1 MPTTEENQ
9 AQIDRLL
16 AVARETIGTVR
27 HCWVATRAEEGGA
40 HARAV
45 QSFAGAPGSD
55 EWTRR
60 FLSRRGARKVAEIRR
75 DPGVT
80 LAYRDNVGNVYVAL
94 VGRASPSE
102 DKAEM
107 RSLWQSSVRA
117 PFPEGF
123 AETNMIV
130 VNVEVDRIEIHARG
144 VTAEPFGYGRTLIER
159 AAGGW
164 RFVLGLKRH
173 SETGR
178 RR

>member
-1 MPTTEENQ
+1 MSTIEGNQ
-9 AQIDRLL
+9 AQIERLL
-16 AVARETIGTVR
+16 AVARETIGTER
-27 HCWVATRAEEGGA
+27 HCWVATRAEEAGV

-60 FLSRRGARKVAEIRR
+60 FLSRRGARKIAEIRR

-80 LAYRDNVGNVYVAL
+80 LAYRDSGGDVFVAL

-144 VTAEPFGYGRTLIER
+144 VTAEPFGYGRTLIGR

-164 RFVLGLKRH
+164 RFVPD
-173 SETGR
+173 
-178 RR
+178 

>member
-9 AQIDRLL
+9 AQIDQLL
-16 AVARETIGTVR
+16 AVARETIGTER

-45 QSFAGAPGSD
+45 QSFAGAAGSD

-80 LAYRDNVGNVYVAL
+80 LAYRDNVGDVYVAL

-107 RSLWQSSVRA
+107 RGLWHSSVRA
-117 PFPEGF
+117 PFPEEF
-123 AETNMIV
+123 AETHMIV
-130 VNVEVDRIEIHARG
+130 VKVEVDRIEIHARG

-159 AAGGW
+159 VAGGW
-164 RFVLGLKRH
+164 RFMPD
-173 SETGR
+173 
-178 RR
+178 

>member
-1 MPTTEENQ
+1 MPTAVENE
-9 AQIDRLL
+9 AQIERLL

-45 QSFAGAPGSD
+45 QSFAGAAGSD
-55 EWTRR
+55 QWSRR
-60 FLSRRGARKVAEIRR
+60 FLSRRGARKISEIRR

-80 LAYRDNVGNVYVAL
+80 LAYRDSVGNVFVAL

-159 AAGGW
+159 VAGGW
-164 RFVLGLKRH
+164 RFV
-173 SETGR
+173 SD
-178 RR
+178 